1 MKKTGVNLLCIYD
14 MILAFGAIYIGLDML
29 NSSSK
34 MFTQY
39 PKEWL
44 SKVPFGGWVIPGLIA
59 IVLFEMGNL
68 IAVIVCLKRDDSKSW
83 VMSVVMGGI
92 FFISLIAQ
100 IIILG
105 ECYLATVELL
115 LLSIVQLC
123 LSIYLFNVYK
133 CL

>member
-1 MKKTGVNLLCIYD
+1 MKKTDVNLLCIYD
-14 MILAFGAIYIGLDML
+14 IILAFGAIYIGLDML

-59 IVLFEMGNL
+59 IVLFGMGNL
-68 IAVIVCLKRDDSKSW
+68 IAAIVCLKRDDSKSW

-123 LSIYLFNVYK
+123 LSIYVFNVYK

>member
-59 IVLFEMGNL
+59 IVLFGMGNL
-68 IAVIVCLKRDDSKSW
+68 IAAIV
-83 VMSVVMGGI
+83 
-92 FFISLIAQ
+92 
-100 IIILG
+100 
-105 ECYLATVELL
+105 
-115 LLSIVQLC
+115 
-123 LSIYLFNVYK
+123 
-133 CL
+133 